1 MMIYSISTVITM
13 AFSIYSFM
21 LIIYILMS
29 WVPAAQGSAFGRL
42 LAKLCEP
49 YLGFF
54 RKFIPPIGMIDFSPI
69 IAILLL
75 TFIERGIKIVV
86 FNLYNML
93 T

>member
-1 MMIYSISTVITM
+1 MLIPILSIVSL

-29 WVPAAQGSAFGRL
+29 WVPALQESSFGRFIG
-42 LAKLCEP
+42 KMCEP

-75 TFIERGIKIVV
+75 NFIERGVRIVLL
-86 FNLYNML
+86 NLL
-93 T
+93 TMFG

>member
-1 MMIYSISTVITM
+1 
-13 AFSIYSFM
+13 
-21 LIIYILMS
+21 MS
-29 WVPAAQGSAFGRL
+29 WVPAAQGSTFGRI
-42 LAKLCEP
+42 LARLCEP

-75 TFIERGIKIVV
+75 TFIERGVKIVLFNV
-86 FNLYNML
+86 FNML